1 MPRGYMLLP
10 FQAPRKLVMAVHL
23 DQSVHL
29 FVGPEELQ
37 RLIHRHLRYP
47 HTSRC
52 MESFSWSLNFFLQE
66 RTVPASEN
74 EDSVSN
80 WIYCGLML
88 FFFFY

>member
-47 HTSRC
+47 HRLIPLAAWKA
-52 MESFSWSLNFFLQE
+52 FPG
-66 RTVPASEN
+66 V
-74 EDSVSN
+74 
-80 WIYCGLML
+80 
-88 FFFFY
+88 